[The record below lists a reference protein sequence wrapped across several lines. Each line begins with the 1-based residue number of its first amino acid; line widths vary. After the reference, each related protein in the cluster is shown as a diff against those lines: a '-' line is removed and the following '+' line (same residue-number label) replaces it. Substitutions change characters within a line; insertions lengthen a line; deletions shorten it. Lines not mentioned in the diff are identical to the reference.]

1 MYLMVF
7 IKKYNYYFI
16 VAIVSILCTAL
27 SSFFIYR
34 SHYKEEFIKLNDYM
48 KAIYKVERQFIENF
62 PTYADYIDPEKE
74 NSLRKYLKNHH
85 IEAARKPA
93 IKTDRKNSQKQSDSQ
108 KLLSPITND
117 ENLKKRIFK
126 KDLVVIDDKFKE
138 IAFFYNVPKKY
149 RYLSPRAHNVLWI
162 LGKRF
167 QSLIKKKGINQFV
180 KFAISSAVRPMN
192 YQNNLIN
199 INANASLKS
208 SHSYGASFD
217 IFYDE
222 FFIDLYNIDNKDNF
236 TKPKS
241 QANNES
247 DDAQNKF
254 YRTFLRQTGFLM
266 GQALRRQLRAVLHQA
281 IIELQNE
288 NIIYAILEKRQRCY
302 HITAR

>member
-1 MYLMVF
+1 MHLVVF
-7 IKKYNYYFI
+7 IKKFNCYFI
-16 VAIVSILCTAL
+16 VALISILCTAV

-34 SHYKEEFIKLNDYM
+34 SYYEEEFIKLDDYM

-62 PTYADYIDPEKE
+62 PTYADYINPEKE
-74 NSLRKYLKNHH
+74 KKIKKYLKNYH

-93 IKTDRKNSQKQSDSQ
+93 IKADRKNSQKQSDSQ
-108 KLLSPITND
+108 KLLLPIAND
-117 ENLKKRIFK
+117 ENLKKRILE
-126 KDLVVIDDKFKE
+126 KDLVIINDKFKE

-149 RYLSPRAHNVLWI
+149 RYLSPRAHDALWI

-180 KFAISSAVRPMN
+180 KFAVSSAVRPMS

-236 TKPKS
+236 TKPES
-241 QANNES
+241 QAKNES
-247 DDAQNKF
+247 DDVQNKF
-254 YRTFLRQTGFLM
+254 YKTFLRQTGFLM

-288 NIIYAILEKRQRCY
+288 NKIYAILEKRQRCY